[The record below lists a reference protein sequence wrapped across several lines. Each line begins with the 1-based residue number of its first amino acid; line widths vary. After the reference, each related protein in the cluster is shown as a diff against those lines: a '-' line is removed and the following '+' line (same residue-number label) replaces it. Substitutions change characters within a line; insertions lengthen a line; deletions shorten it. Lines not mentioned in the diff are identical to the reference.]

1 MLVNNIFTCNHRY
14 IISVLSANTDSS
26 TGSVSVTVTDT
37 NDQSPMFVGSSL
49 FAVVAEEAPFGTTI
63 TTLQV
68 RMFASLLLYA
78 VYSYGD
84 HHVIY

>member
-1 MLVNNIFTCNHRY
+1 M
-14 IISVLSANTDSS
+14 LSADTAAS

-68 RMFASLLLYA
+68 CMLASLLLYA
-78 VYSYGD
+78 VYSYSNHCVTMIRD
-84 HHVIY
+84 SVASLVVHSQQT